1 MALTI
6 NTAEDYDSLPY
17 RSLSYALSSPERMA
31 ALAQLFGMSP
41 APPHQAR
48 VLELGLRLG
57 RQSYSA
63 GGDFAT
69 GAVGGHRDPDRA
81 AAGGAGQ

>member
-48 VLELGLRLG
+48 VLELGCASGGNLIPLAVILRLAL
-57 RQSYSA
+57 SA
-63 GGDFAT
+63 GI
-69 GAVGGHRDPDRA
+69 
-81 AAGGAGQ
+81 